1 MRNHRTPTIARPRYV
16 WIATTAT
23 SHDDGSETAQVL
35 SQHETAEQAR
45 DAQLGLPNG
54 GYEGP
59 VPADRYPV
67 GHTFLINDGQPA

>member
-45 DAQLGLPNG
+45 DAQLGLTVDGALHVLEHQEPAC
-54 GYEGP
+54 P
-59 VPADRYPV
+59 V
-67 GHTFLINDGQPA
+67 